1 MFSNNDNDFKEIGS
15 FLLSCMMY
23 RIDDLSNEY
32 IQSNEYLEFYSK
44 YSEILKKLANLL
56 PSETFALVLELD
68 SIGNKLSADNQ
79 NFFYKKGFFDC
90 RTVFKFLDK

>member
-1 MFSNNDNDFKEIGS
+1 MFSNDDYKEIES
-15 FLLSCMMY
+15 FLLSCMMC

-32 IQSNEYLEFYSK
+32 AKSKEYLEFYNK
-44 YSEILKKLANLL
+44 YSEILRKLASLL

-68 SIGNKLSADNQ
+68 SISNKLSADNQ

-90 RTVFKFLDK
+90 RTVFKFLNK